1 MINAL
6 MFRLPS
12 NSSSHSIKLKVE
24 HMQICIDID
33 CTAIRTLHKL
43 IDNYWHYQ
51 FKTVVIP

>member
-24 HMQICIDID
+24 HMQTCIEID
-33 CTAIRTLHKL
+33 CTTIRTLHKL
-43 IDNYWHYQ
+43 IDNY
-51 FKTVVIP
+51 